1 MGYIK
6 DIKIGSTTH
15 LIEPTLYAA
24 TAGTASAITAA
35 ITNFELQTGVT
46 VFLKITTANSASATL
61 NVSSTGAKAI
71 KYNNA
76 AIAAS
81 ALKAN
86 NFYAFV
92 YDGSAWQLV
101 GELNT
106 NTDVNV
112 THTLATT
119 TKYYVTG
126 TTSATTSTGG
136 DSFDTGIYATATAG
150 ELSAV
155 RHSFNVS
162 GAEKAYMTYNNTN
175 QSIEFV
181 FN

>member
-1 MGYIK
+1 M
-6 DIKIGSTTH
+6 
-15 LIEPTLYAA
+15 
-24 TAGTASAITAA
+24 
-35 ITNFELQTGVT
+35 
-46 VFLKITTANSASATL
+46 
-61 NVSSTGAKAI
+61 
-71 KYNNA
+71 
-76 AIAAS
+76 
-81 ALKAN
+81 
-86 NFYAFV
+86 

-112 THTLATT
+112 RHTLSTT
-119 TKYYVTG
+119 TKFYVTG
-126 TTSATTSTGG
+126 TTAATTSTGE
-136 DSFDTGIYATATAG
+136 DNFDTGIYATMTAG

-162 GAEKAYMTYNNTN
+162 GAEKAYMYYNNTN